1 MIGAIFR
8 FFGAQSASS
17 QENYRHTGSEAGATK
32 NTVLSYNNNPKNRAC
47 LVVRNLRTATEL
59 NKVLHNEPALLNSYD
74 TEGYNILDRIF
85 ALDENKHRKLIDEY
99 LLCVLKKNINP
110 DLARGSNY
118 NKGIHSAVMKNNAI
132 AVKRV
137 LWRFPEL
144 LHHNIENGGTVAHL
158 AARFA
163 KKEVML
169 EILGLFALYY
179 QYKQPLDNDEE
190 GRSPL
195 HLATL
200 EGRIDIVK
208 ELMIRGASPH
218 TKDSGGNTPI
228 NYAEKYDHKE
238 IFNLLMTYKK
248 HFSKIPKY
256 SLNPL

>member
-17 QENYRHTGSEAGATK
+17 QESYRHSGSVASTTK
-32 NTVLSYNNNPKNRAC
+32 KTVQNYNKNPKNKAC
-47 LVVRNLRTATEL
+47 LVVRDLRAATEL
-59 NKVLHNEPALLNSYD
+59 NKVLHNEPALLNSND

-85 ALDENKHRKLIDEY
+85 ALDENKHKKLIDEY

-118 NKGIHSAVMKNNAI
+118 NKGIHAAVMKNNAI

-137 LWRFPEL
+137 LWRYPEL
-144 LHHNIENGGTVAHL
+144 LHHNIEDGGTIAHL

-179 QYKQPLDNDEE
+179 QYRKPLDNDDE

-200 EGRIDIVK
+200 EGRVDIVK

-218 TKDSGGNTPI
+218 TKDSCGHTPI
-228 NYAEKYDHKE
+228 NYAERYKHDE

-256 SLNPL
+256 TLNPL